1 MGLSKEQNEFVAA
14 LYNEMSTNL
23 YVYAMNAFGNQ
34 SQAEEAV
41 QETFRIACS
50 NVDKLMSSDKPKGW
64 LMNTLKNV
72 INNTRKK
79 QARMFKMV
87 MTAVSL
93 EDLVVATPGKLD
105 DVDLLYSDLLE
116 PEEFDL
122 LKKIVID
129 RYSILDAAQELRIIV
144 AACKKRVQRAKK
156 KLKKILED
164 IENKDKLNV
173 P

>member
-14 LYNEMSTNL
+14 LYNDMGTNL
-23 YVYAMNAFGNQ
+23 YVYAVNAFGNH

-50 NVDKLMSSDKPKGW
+50 NIDKLLSSDKPNGW

-93 EDLVVATPGKLD
+93 EDIVVATPGKLD

-122 LKKIVID
+122 LKKIVIHK
-129 RYSILDAAQELRIIV
+129 YSILDVAQELGISV
-144 AACKKRVQRAKK
+144 EACKKRVQRAKK

-164 IENKDKLNV
+164 IENNDKSNV